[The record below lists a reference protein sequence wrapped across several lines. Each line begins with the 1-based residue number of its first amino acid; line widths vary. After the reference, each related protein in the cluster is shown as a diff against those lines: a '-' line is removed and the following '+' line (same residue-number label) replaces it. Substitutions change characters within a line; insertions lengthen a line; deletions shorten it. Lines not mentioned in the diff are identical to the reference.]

1 MDAEKNQEEVLGTTN
16 QIEEAILTNNQIF
29 SEKWELTHDQ
39 INHCLEEHLLLKTW
53 ATKLESPLGLQQTT
67 LQHCQDTIAGLE
79 EIVAQF
85 VVLMKNLEKTVC
97 RCHNW
102 LLLPG
107 PHYTPGEEEEI
118 VEDLE
123 EEDGLEY
130 KTNVPLGDSYM
141 TPPSTGGHSKPSPHP
156 PHSPTLKGSN
166 PITNTILQTTELE
179 AHIELF
185 LEEVEEDMELDDPP
199 PLENITPLQVLVPN
213 PIIPSFVPFTVS
225 TGQCCV
231 PPKSLL
237 HKVYHPYHGS
247 VGQFSCEPG
256 GWCTDLPCSSQKRL
270 VPQKV

>member
-39 INHCLEEHLLLKTW
+39 INRCLEEHLLLKTW

-79 EIVAQF
+79 ETVAQF

-130 KTNVPLGDSYM
+130 KTNVPLGDSYI
-141 TPPSTGGHSKPSPHP
+141 TLSSSTTFTYSEGFQSHNQHNPSNHRT
-156 PHSPTLKGSN
+156 
-166 PITNTILQTTELE
+166 
-179 AHIELF
+179 
-185 LEEVEEDMELDDPP
+185 
-199 PLENITPLQVLVPN
+199 
-213 PIIPSFVPFTVS
+213 
-225 TGQCCV
+225 
-231 PPKSLL
+231 
-237 HKVYHPYHGS
+237 
-247 VGQFSCEPG
+247 
-256 GWCTDLPCSSQKRL
+256 
-270 VPQKV
+270 